1 MSSPARQRALA
12 VGLAGALALVAAL
25 GGASAAAEGPTL
37 AAAAA
42 RTGRQIGVAVAHDP
56 LVREIAYG
64 RLIARE
70 FSSITPENELK
81 WSPMAPA
88 PEVVDDSRWETV
100 LAAAAAAGQQVRGHT
115 LLWDQQL
122 PSWAVALP
130 DAALLAAQ
138 RAHTE
143 RLLAAT
149 SGRIAVWDV
158 VNEALEDDGSLSRT
172 AMWRAGGER
181 HLTDTFRTARQMAPE
196 AKLFYNDYGVEGI
209 NPKSDG
215 MFAVLRRWRAAG
227 VPVDGVGLQCHLKAG
242 EAPPVAQLRA
252 NIQRLGG
259 LGLDV
264 HLTEIDVQ
272 VRHLDGSDW
281 GRDAVQ
287 ARLLHQWVE
296 ACVAEP
302 ACTALT
308 FWGLSDRHTWV
319 DHAHGDDRP
328 LLFDDELEPKLS
340 YFAVRAALLGKPD
353 PTCAVERLPEGGF
366 DKGMGGW
373 RASGGQGAVV
383 EGPSGGPALRVSG
396 RTATWQGPVRTVTD
410 SVADGLP
417 LRARAQVTVG
427 PGGPAKVALTAHVI
441 DGAGERFVPL
451 AAGQAQPG
459 RWTALEG
466 ALSIDL
472 KAPVRSVELYVEG
485 PPAGQELWLDGAS
498 LRVDCPA
505 AAGAKVRP

>member
-1 MSSPARQRALA
+1 MSSAAPARRA
-12 VGLAGALALVAAL
+12 VVPALALGLAL
-25 GGASAAAEGPTL
+25 TQGGGPASAEGLTL

-42 RTGRQIGVAVAHDP
+42 RTGRAVGVAVAHDP
-56 LVREIAYG
+56 LVREPAYG
-64 RLIARE
+64 RLVARE
-70 FSSITPENELK
+70 FSAITPENELK
-81 WSPMAPA
+81 WAPMAPA
-88 PEVVDDSRWETV
+88 PAVVDDSRWETV

-122 PSWAVALP
+122 PAWAVSLP
-130 DAALLAAQ
+130 DPALLAAQ
-138 RAHTE
+138 RAHTARILE
-143 RLLAAT
+143 AT
-149 SGRIAVWDV
+149 AGRIAVWDV

-181 HLTDTFRTARQMAPE
+181 HLTDSFRVARALAPK

-215 MFAVLRRWRAAG
+215 MFAVLRRWLAAG
-227 VPVDGVGLQCHLKAG
+227 VPIDGVGLQCHLKAG

-259 LGLDV
+259 LGLEV
-264 HLTEIDVQ
+264 HLTELDVQ

-328 LLFDDELEPKLS
+328 LLFDDALEPKPS
-340 YFAVRAALLGKPD
+340 YYAVRAALLGQPD

-366 DKGMGGW
+366 DTGRGAW
-373 RASGGQGAVV
+373 RASGGQAAVV
-383 EGPSGGPALRVSG
+383 AGPTGGPALRVSG

-410 SVADGLP
+410 SVADGLA
-417 LRARAQVTVG
+417 LRARAQVGVG
-427 PGGPAKVALTAHVI
+427 AGAPAKVALTAHVI
-441 DGAGERFVPL
+441 DGAGERFVPV
-451 AAGQAQPG
+451 AVGQAQPG

-466 ALSIDL
+466 PLQLALT
-472 KAPVRSVELYVEG
+472 APVSSVELYVEG
-485 PPAGQELWLDGAS
+485 PPAGQDLWLDSAS
-498 LRVDCPA
+498 LRVDCPE